1 MIRSSFEWILYGLN
15 HKNPL
20 ISCFISQ
27 KIHLHHK
34 ISTQYIN
41 KPMNNILASRPALYR
56 IGAVSKLSGVPVPTL
71 RVWQTRYNAF
81 TPATSQGQHRLYD
94 EEDLRKAALLKSL
107 TGQGHGISLIA
118 GLSTTQ
124 LQQLLQT
131 GADMALAPAQAPP
144 SSNNPHGTW
153 VLIGQPLAER
163 LQSEHFRSANPM
175 QALLIQAVWAD
186 LNEALSSPETA
197 SSDVLMVSVNNLNTD
212 IAQQILD
219 LSSRHNARQT
229 VVLYGFGQM
238 KAIDSLGRA
247 GCGVHRDPLNDAELA
262 DIVRSTRPPLSDA
275 AWRLPLLNEPVPPR
289 QFSDAVLQRVA
300 NIPSQVLC
308 ECPRHVAELIGQ
320 LGRFEAY
327 SLDCLK
333 QSPKD
338 SELHTELNRMAGT
351 ARALFEKALQMVAD
365 HEGISLQERP

>member
-1 MIRSSFEWILYGLN
+1 
-15 HKNPL
+15 
-20 ISCFISQ
+20 
-27 KIHLHHK
+27 
-34 ISTQYIN
+34 
-41 KPMNNILASRPALYR
+41 MNNTLASSPARYR

-107 TGQGHGISLIA
+107 TSQGHGISLIA
-118 GLSTTQ
+118 GLNTAQ

-131 GADMALAPAQAPP
+131 GADMARVPAPTPRAAHTQ
-144 SSNNPHGTW
+144 HGSW
-153 VLIGQPLAER
+153 VLIGRQLAER
-163 LQSEHFRSANPM
+163 LQSEHFRSAHPG
-175 QALLIQAVWAD
+175 QVLHIQAVRAD
-186 LNEALSSPETA
+186 LNEALNSPEPALT
-197 SSDVLMVSVNNLNTD
+197 DVLMVSVNNLNED
-212 IAQQILD
+212 SAQQILD
-219 LSSRHNARQT
+219 LASHHTARQT

-238 KAIDSLGRA
+238 KAIDNLGRA
-247 GCGVHRDPLNDAELA
+247 GCLVHREPLNDAALA
-262 DIVRSTRPPLSDA
+262 DIVRSTRPPLSGA
-275 AWRLPLLNEPVPPR
+275 SWHLPQLNDTVPPR

-320 LGRFEAY
+320 LGRFEDY
-327 SLDCLK
+327 SQDCLK

-338 SELHTELNRMAGT
+338 TELHTQLNQMAGT